1 MSSESV
7 TPLFRFKIDEV
18 IFMYATIAIAV
29 YFVARAW
36 TRVVEINADRD
47 TSIAIQERLKHEATM
62 HDGPSSSSDDPDS
75 PPPRRRSSRRA

>member
-36 TRVVEINADRD
+36 TRVV
-47 TSIAIQERLKHEATM
+47 
-62 HDGPSSSSDDPDS
+62 DD
-75 PPPRRRSSRRA
+75 A